1 MPMSPRLY
9 LILILTG
16 MLVGSSISLVYVQ
29 HLRRSLFW
37 EYKSLLIEQ
46 DQMQVV
52 WGQLQLERSTW
63 AAEDRIER
71 MAVSEL
77 KMQVPKADAVVVV
90 APQ

>member
-1 MPMSPRLY
+1 MSMSPRLF
-9 LILILTG
+9 LILILTA

-77 KMQVPKADAVVVV
+77 KMQVPRADAVVVV

>member
-1 MPMSPRLY
+1 MSPRLF

-37 EYKSLLIEQ
+37 EYKSLLIEE

-71 MAVSEL
+71 MAVSDL

>member
-1 MPMSPRLY
+1 MNPRLF

-71 MAVSEL
+71 MAVSDL